1 MNHYP
6 LVHSSWNRQEIESLQ
21 KVIRSGAFTMG
32 SNVELFEKKFSGYLN
47 KKFAV
52 MVNSGSS
59 ANLLS
64 ISSLFY
70 KKKNS
75 LKVGDEAIVSS
86 VGWSTTYS
94 PLQQLG
100 LKLKLVD
107 INLND
112 FNIDF
117 KQLEKAIT
125 KKNKISN
132 SS

>member
-1 MNHYP
+1 MKHYP

-70 KKKNS
+70 KKKK
-75 LKVGDEAIVSS
+75 LIK
-86 VGWSTTYS
+86 GW
-94 PLQQLG
+94 
-100 LKLKLVD
+100 
-107 INLND
+107 
-112 FNIDF
+112 
-117 KQLEKAIT
+117 
-125 KKNKISN
+125 
-132 SS
+132 